1 MRYINEAIFGKYIL
15 PQVRFHLRLI
25 LLLSRPLSLSFVYS
39 RYSTS
44 VQEIELLN
52 QSWEEAAVGAEL
64 G

>member
-1 MRYINEAIFGKYIL
+1 MGYINEAIFGKYIL
-15 PQVRFHLRLI
+15 PQVRFLLRLI